1 MNRISRI
8 LWTPTNKSAARLGNR
23 SFFSGSLALL
33 LVAAGLTSLGAGCV
47 NNSAADTITGDSK
60 AITREQY
67 ARRVEAIEKM
77 VADGEVSREDAD
89 ARLGAMRRR
98 FAASR
103 REQGGES
110 RTFTR
115 EQYAVAEKKIEAMVA
130 EGKVSQEDA
139 DRRLNRMRTAIR
151 SKGDTRTFTREEY
164 ASAKERLDAMVA
176 DGQVSQED
184 ADRRLARMR
193 LMIVAGRGEGGE
205 VYRDGFK
212 RRIEGA
218 VEAGDLSDEALE
230 GIKKRIEGA
239 VEAGAITRE
248 EADALY
254 EKLEKSG

>member
-1 MNRISRI
+1 MDRISRI
-8 LWTPTNKSAARLGNR
+8 LGTPTNKSAARLGNR

-33 LVAAGLTSLGAGCV
+33 LVAAGLTSLEAGCV
-47 NNSAADTITGDSK
+47 NNSADDTITGDSK
-60 AITREQY
+60 TITREQY
-67 ARRVEAIEKM
+67 AGRVEAIEKM

-115 EQYAVAEKKIEAMVA
+115 EEYARAKKRIHGMVA

-139 DRRLNRMRTAIR
+139 DRRL
-151 SKGDTRTFTREEY
+151 G
-164 ASAKERLDAMVA
+164 
-176 DGQVSQED
+176 
-184 ADRRLARMR
+184 RMR
-193 LMIVAGRGEGGE
+193 LMIVPGRREGGE
-205 VYRDGFK
+205 VNWDGFK
-212 RRIEGA
+212 RRIEAA
-218 VEAGDLSDEALE
+218 VEAGDLTDEALE

-239 VEAGAITRE
+239 VEAGAMTRE

-254 EKLEKSG
+254 EKLEKSE